1 MQCYKIVKS
10 NFKIVY
16 LRFQINNKIALLY
29 LQYMER
35 WNSKT
40 LLGFCFSMIFNLAPP
55 HFPWCVSSVQGQFQK
70 WADWLMAMSELSA
83 ALLPPG
89 VTVNEVSCLDNRPEV
104 FSSRAEAMGWQTDRW
119 TDRQGNQVR
128 LTIVGGSVGVHSEA
142 LAQGRRNDCSLPV
155 IKTKAKLIYQ
165 TSVLNI
171 KCLFVQH
178 MSDSGMLSGW
188 LFFLLFSQMMA
199 LDPKQDTRLTSNRPV
214 ATVPFQNCL
223 NERLNFIFGLEV
235 AEVEQPLTEVPN

>member
-1 MQCYKIVKS
+1 MSAV
-10 NFKIVY
+10 FRV
-16 LRFQINNKIALLY
+16 
-29 LQYMER
+29 
-35 WNSKT
+35 NSKSEQIDLWQWANCQRPSSHQGSQWKRCPVWT
-40 LLGFCFSMIFNLAPP
+40 TVPRSSAP
-55 HFPWCVSSVQGQFQK
+55 GQKQ
-70 WADWLMAMSELSA
+70 WA
-83 ALLPPG
+83 
-89 VTVNEVSCLDNRPEV
+89 VR
-104 FSSRAEAMGWQTDRW
+104 QTDGR
-119 TDRQGNQVR
+119 TDRG
-128 LTIVGGSVGVHSEA
+128 TEWGSPLLVALSVSTAEA

-155 IKTKAKLIYQ
+155 IKKKAKLIYQ

-171 KCLFVQH
+171 KCLFVLH

>member
-1 MQCYKIVKS
+1 MCQQCSGSIPKVSRLTYG
-10 NFKIVY
+10 N
-16 LRFQINNKIALLY
+16 
-29 LQYMER
+29 ER
-35 WNSKT
+35 
-40 LLGFCFSMIFNLAPP
+40 I
-55 HFPWCVSSVQGQFQK
+55 VSSPPPTRGHSEWGVLSPRSSAPGQKQ
-70 WADWLMAMSELSA
+70 WAD
-83 ALLPPG
+83 
-89 VTVNEVSCLDNRPEV
+89 R
-104 FSSRAEAMGWQTDRW
+104 QTDGR
-119 TDRQGNQVR
+119 TDRG
-128 LTIVGGSVGVHSEA
+128 TEWGSPLLVALSVSTAEA

-155 IKTKAKLIYQ
+155 IKKKAKLIYQ

-171 KCLFVQH
+171 KCLFVLH